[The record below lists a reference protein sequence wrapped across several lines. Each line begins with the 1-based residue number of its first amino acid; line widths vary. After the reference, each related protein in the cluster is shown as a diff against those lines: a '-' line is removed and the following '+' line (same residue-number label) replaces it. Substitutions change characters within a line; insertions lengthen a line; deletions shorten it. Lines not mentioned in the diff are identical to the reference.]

1 MRNAAHFGVPVHAPF
16 THSMHLLFAT
26 LSFPHHCHCLS
37 QQLRLVKIDTISI
50 YFESKFASTTGS
62 IHVISTPLLTCT
74 YILYEEPTNR
84 ALCYK

>member
-1 MRNAAHFGVPVHAPF
+1 MRNAAHFGVHAPF
-16 THSMHLLFAT
+16 THSMHFLFAT

-37 QQLRLVKIDTISI
+37 QQLRLVKIDPI

-62 IHVISTPLLTCT
+62 IHVISKPLLTCT